1 MTEETNIPPRD
12 ETLPNLVRLLAYIA
26 VHNGAHLDILQSF
39 MPLNVQKNIASEFS
53 RGVVACVFQVLHE
66 LSKTPQGRHAI
77 LDLGYQPVFQDVKS
91 PRSGGL
97 DD

>member
-12 ETLPNLVRLLAYIA
+12 ETLPNLVRLIA
-26 VHNGAHLDILQSF
+26 NIARHNGASLLAYQSF
-39 MPLNVQKNIASEFS
+39 MPLHVHKNVASEFS

-77 LDLGYQPVFQDVKS
+77 LDLGYEPVFEDVKS